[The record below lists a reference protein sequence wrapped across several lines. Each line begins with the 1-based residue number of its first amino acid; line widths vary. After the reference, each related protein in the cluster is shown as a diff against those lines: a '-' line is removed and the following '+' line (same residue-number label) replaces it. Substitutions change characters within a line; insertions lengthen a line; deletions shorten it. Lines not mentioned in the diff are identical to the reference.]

1 MFANNLSPRWPSAVT
16 SREPLMTLRSFAGA
30 TAAFVLVGLGAA
42 SAQAPGANMSD
53 AEAKAV
59 AQKVMMACEAD
70 IARLCS
76 NVPPGGGQVMQ
87 CLKAQKAQVSFHC
100 KRALFQAKQ
109 AKNAADAAAQQ
120 GPH

>member
-1 MFANNLSPRWPSAVT
+1 
-16 SREPLMTLRSFAGA
+16 MTLRSLVGA
-30 TAAFVLVGLGAA
+30 TAAFALMGLGAA

-59 AQKVMMACEAD
+59 AEKVIMACEAD
-70 IARLCS
+70 IARLCP

-87 CLKAQKAQVSFHC
+87 CLKAQRTQVSFHC

-109 AKNAADAAAQQ
+109 AKNAADAAAAQQ